1 MRKLARQ
8 AVIAGASALTVM
20 CAVGGAD
27 LQGQARADD
36 PQCVANAA
44 DPCPPQADPPQGRPA
59 PGGPAAASD
68 CLHGGG
74 PKTGGESLLA
84 SASTRG
90 APMAAIEPA
99 PERNSIELSRWL
111 SPRRGAAWP
120 SPSVR
125 PTT

>member
-44 DPCPPQADPPQGRPA
+44 DPCPQADPPQGDP
-59 PGGPAAASD
+59 
-68 CLHGGG
+68 
-74 PKTGGESLLA
+74 
-84 SASTRG
+84 
-90 APMAAIEPA
+90 
-99 PERNSIELSRWL
+99 
-111 SPRRGAAWP
+111 PRADPPQLRTVCMG
-120 SPSVR
+120 
-125 PTT
+125 